1 MKMKFKILAT
11 TLGLLLLCASV
22 HASTTIVILT
32 SDNEADLAVANVL
45 AETIGAKVIVTPW
58 GTLSDDAIAEIEA
71 SGATEV
77 YVIGGEVAVPDVEEK
92 IKITVKRFAG
102 KDRYETSALVAKEW
116 KKRNIKCAEITV
128 AEGHDFAGIKDA
140 MERAKVK
147 KCPVMFIKTD
157 EVPEEVEE
165 VLDELNVNKTVVI
178 EAPNMNK
185 TKIHLKLKVRVKEVE
200 DIKADWQERAQEAID
215 KAKGV
220 IAEAEETVENITD
233 AKSAAA
239 TRLIVV
245 AKYHLEKAE
254 TAFEEGKYGKAFG
267 LAIAAKEN
275 AESAIKIA
283 SGITVGNFGKE
294 IYKWEE
300 RIKTKGIEEVK
311 EEICEDAEKFGV
323 EEMKLRIQK
332 QIQIKKKVGK
342 QEGFQQVENKTEEKK
357 KNQQVKA
364 KVGQESNQELVQ
376 EVQVEVGMET
386 NLTT

>member
-1 MKMKFKILAT
+1 MKGLKILVLL
-11 TLGLLLLCASV
+11 LGLVLICNGAYATSV
-22 HASTTIVILT
+22 NIVILT

-45 AETIGAKVIVTPW
+45 GETIGAKVVVTPW

-77 YVIGGEVAVPDVEEK
+77 YVIGGEVAIPEVKEK
-92 IKITVKRFAG
+92 IKIPVKRFAG

-147 KCPVMFIKTD
+147 KCPVIFVKTD

-165 VLDELNVNKTVVI
+165 VLNELNVSKTVVI
-178 EAPNMNK
+178 EAPDMNK
-185 TKIHLKLKVRVKEVE
+185 TKIHLKLKIKVKEVE

-215 KAKGV
+215 KANET
-220 IAEAEETVENITD
+220 IAEAEETIENITD

-239 TRLIVV
+239 ARLLVV

-254 TAFEEGKYGKAFG
+254 AAFKEGKYGKAFG

-283 SGITVGNFGKE
+283 SGIAVGNFGKE
-294 IYKWEE
+294 VHKWEE
-300 RIKTKGIEEVK
+300 RIKTKGIEGVK
-311 EEICEDAEKFGV
+311 EEICEDAENFGL
-323 EEMKLRIQK
+323 EKMKLKIQK
-332 QIQIKKKVGK
+332 QIKKKLHG
-342 QEGFQQVENKTEEKK
+342 ELQQVENETVEKHMK
-357 KNQQVKA
+357 VE
-364 KVGQESNQELVQ
+364 VGQEQTQEEEAGASQ
-376 EVQVEVGMET
+376 
-386 NLTT
+386 